1 MVIKSEVGML
11 VGDAYNPNTMKISMY
26 ASLSDITELLSRTGA
41 SDIMVVDKEGYL
53 VGVASE
59 GDLIRAVIPEPDEIV
74 KSDLPL
80 LTGFEIMEEK
90 GREIRELMVK
100 DIMVPTPI
108 TVTEEDALISA
119 AQIMLTRMIRRLPV
133 VKNGKLIGSL
143 SRADVCKA
151 VLGENLEEL

>member
-1 MVIKSEVGML
+1 ML
-11 VGDAYNPNTMKISMY
+11 VGDAYNPDTIKI
-26 ASLSDITELLSRTGA
+26 AVNAGLGDAAELFSRTRA
-41 SDIMVVDKEGYL
+41 SDIMVVDEEGYL

-59 GDLIRAVIPEPDEIV
+59 GDLIRAVMPDKDEIIE
-74 KSDLPL
+74 SDLPL

-90 GREIRELMVK
+90 GREIRELTVK
-100 DIMVPTPI
+100 DIMVPKPI
-108 TVTEEDALISA
+108 TVTEGDALISA

-151 VLGENLEEL
+151 VLDEDLEEL